1 MPTIFVSPVCA
12 RPLSPLPCLRLNA
25 AQADVREQSTRGS
38 TNDDDEHDGSRARKS
53 RRDDKSQP
61 DYDSMR
67 PFQLKDE
74 CAKRGLSRDGGRD
87 ELVQRLRDDDRA
99 HSR

>member
-1 MPTIFVSPVCA
+1 MTSDFSYVRV
-12 RPLSPLPCLRLNA
+12 RPLNPSSPPRWIT

-38 TNDDDEHDGSRARKS
+38 TNEEDEHDSSRARKAH
-53 RRDDKSQP
+53 RDDQSQP
-61 DYDSMR
+61 DYESMR

-87 ELVQRLRDDDRA
+87 ELVQRLRDDDRT